1 MHSASTGLPETMQL
15 ELCYY
20 HGKSMI
26 SRAIECFTWGE
37 ISHVA
42 IRDPNENC
50 VWEAWQEG
58 GVSKVPSIS
67 TNHKAGTRVD
77 IYKVDV
83 TPQQY
88 RNITLFLDAQVGKKY
103 DFCGVA
109 SFVLRYNVGKD
120 GAWFCSELALGS
132 FQQAGVSL
140 LRCPPFKASPTVL
153 SYSPIQYG
161 KRSEITVKE

>member
-1 MHSASTGLPETMQL
+1 MTLDSSSDKMVL

-20 HGKSMI
+20 HGKSAI
-26 SRAIECFTWGE
+26 SRAIECFTWGD

-67 TNHKAGTRVD
+67 TNHTRGTLVD
-77 IYKVDV
+77 IYRVDV

-88 RNITLFLDAQVGKKY
+88 KNIVLFLDAQVGKKY
-103 DFCGVA
+103 DYRGVA
-109 SFVLRYNVGKD
+109 SFILRRNVGKA
-120 GAWFCSELALGS
+120 GAWFCSELALAA
-132 FQQAGVSL
+132 FQQAGVCL

-153 SYSPIQYG
+153 SYSPVQYG
-161 KRSEITVKE
+161 KYSERTVKE